1 MREPEFEYKLLGPRM
16 LCGVGDVSFVRTLQK
31 DYVKSLK
38 FLKGGGGKKER
49 KKKTFAIQ
57 LFN

>member
-31 DYVKSLK
+31 DYIKSLK
-38 FLKGGGGKKER
+38 FPKGGGRKKE
-49 KKKTFAIQ
+49 KTFAIQ